1 MRAGVELR
9 SPSPKPTSLTTQ
21 PLYHHHHNPWLLF
34 PTMMPQKNWIA
45 SRRSL
50 SVSCDVIRFSVF
62 KTFPGNGNDNESS
75 KDGLEP
81 LTSGF
86 LRADSDRDGAR
97 EEKNGSCSDSI
108 SFLPVSN
115 FALEDPELGART
127 GPLLHS

>member
-1 MRAGVELR
+1 M
-9 SPSPKPTSLTTQ
+9 
-21 PLYHHHHNPWLLF
+21 
-34 PTMMPQKNWIA
+34 
-45 SRRSL
+45 
-50 SVSCDVIRFSVF
+50 IRFSVF

-75 KDGLEP
+75 KAGLKP